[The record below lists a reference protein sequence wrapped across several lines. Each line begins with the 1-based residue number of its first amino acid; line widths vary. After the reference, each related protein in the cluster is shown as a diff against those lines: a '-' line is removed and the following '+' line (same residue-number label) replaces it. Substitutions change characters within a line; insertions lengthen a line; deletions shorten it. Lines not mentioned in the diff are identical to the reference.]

1 MGGEGN
7 VLSQLG
13 KGSERSIKSSE
24 RVLFQKVLK
33 ENYSER
39 MEFYDVEI
47 CMRYPIASII
57 LGERQCR
64 GERGVV
70 CRN

>member
-13 KGSERSIKSSE
+13 KGSEKSIIPKGI
-24 RVLFQKVLK
+24 FKKVPK

-47 CMRYPIASII
+47 YMRYPIASII